1 MNEIVSPSAMIP
13 IVFPPNPTVGDT
25 FDAPNGI
32 TYTWDGVVWV
42 STGSGGGVPP
52 ITGLQ
57 YKGPWQ
63 VATNMPDITVAPQDG
78 ECWTAQTQNYLFA
91 EQAPAGIPG
100 LGGMTIW
107 NGWVVQYV
115 GTLSQFVAYNTM
127 TVTADDINQAAA
139 NYVLKAG
146 DTMEGILNWDSGVA
160 PGNAAITITDG
171 TIRLYGTGAVAV
183 MDQGEIRAPVFV
195 AVGDPAGY
203 VFGTTAQDGG
213 LYKKLASGITLR
225 QSSGD
230 QQPQIE
236 LNDGS
241 AAFDIIDARGG
252 DFPRIATNVALSWS
266 DTVNVEQT
274 SAIYQDSVGN
284 FVLRKQN
291 TGFAAATCFR
301 TRAGNPARLELLG
314 EPEQAQ
320 DAATKGYV
328 DTALGSIV
336 AFQGTWQVASNT
348 PDLDPVVAQPIGG
361 WYWLA
366 VTVDPS
372 VPETAPIGLPGIGGQ
387 DIGNGDMIVWSDAD
401 SAYHDISNSGSGIS
415 KPEADTYYV
424 QLAGST
430 MTGPLFLSGNP
441 TQDTQAANKRF
452 IDQWCFQN
460 KEIVTLDLNT
470 LFTQGMYMVA
480 GGTNVPVGVISQ
492 FCFVNVFVAQTY
504 IIQELYEVNNT
515 ATPTVISK
523 WVRYFG
529 TAIPNWTPWAQL
541 YPVAANGTFIGII
554 NASNGA
560 VTLIN
565 SSVTVL
571 PDASTVPVGS
581 HVVCIIAGQIPSG
594 PAIGVSMQIGDWLLS
609 NGTTWNS
616 ILSTNYIQKTGDTM
630 LGSLTLAA
638 DPIANLDAATK
649 QYVDNNITGAA
660 QYMGVIDA
668 SQAGGIVTTADG
680 SQILL
685 PPPST
690 GINRVYVI
698 CTVPGT
704 FTLPVGGGPMTLIV
718 GDQLYCNGTNWS
730 RIAIGGN
737 ASTASAIAVTPQV
750 FGTDNVQDTLEFIED
765 NSFVNRGA
773 FTGDLNTLV
782 TMGTY
787 VIPIQNG
794 INKPPSSVA
803 NDAWVVRVFVAETAI
818 TQEACEY
825 DPNIFM
831 VTKWQRTNQ
840 GATWQ
845 PWQQMQLNFVDPA
858 SLGGYRDQGLLTTGT
873 INNLT
878 VEGTYRI
885 NTVVTGTPPGI
896 PGAFNVAQLR
906 VFTAGGFV
914 YQELTENE
922 SANQANIISRWARMG
937 PNWGAWIQQPITAG
951 AFLPLTGGTLTG
963 PLRLNQTN
971 NPAISIES
979 GLASDFNMQSLSGG
993 TWTLHTDGANGPFRL
1008 RFTTGGA
1015 PQMGDYFAITSDLG
1029 TPLNPVSSLA
1039 TFTGRVASAPIPTD
1053 PTHLV
1058 NKAYVDN
1065 IVASATVLIGSI
1077 DAVTGDCQFIDG
1089 STGPVPAANRPGEYL
1104 ICINPGTIPSG
1115 PAQGVTLIKGDWL
1128 WDNGTLWFRLEV
1140 GSTGTATTADSVAL
1154 IPPVMGAS
1162 DLQSFAAAVNTQLLK
1177 INGTSTMTG
1186 PLLFNQGTPAPPS
1199 ATVRSSGTKASLY
1212 STGTFNGFDM
1222 GIESGNMWFN
1232 TQSATNGY
1240 KLYFNSVH
1248 KYTID
1253 QNYLTLPAAPAAAM
1267 HAANKQYVDA
1277 GDNVKLAL
1285 AGGTMTGGL
1294 SMSGT
1299 FIRMQGNSANIYV
1312 DMANNSN
1319 GTSTPVIQFRRL
1331 DGGRMAEFRAQQI
1344 GYNNNA
1350 EAQARLETMN
1360 GGWGWLNAWRT
1371 NVNSPPQVYFDG
1383 NISAGSVTNRCL
1395 ASDKANIQDPSIGEH
1410 NEAWDKLHVRKFKMK
1425 EPAFDWGRERWGFI
1439 AEELP
1444 EAVVAYAAPGSSD
1457 PAKMVK
1463 KVEGIDL
1470 AQALALTVAKVKEL
1484 EERIE
1489 ALQANL
1495 AAR

>member
-13 IVFPPNPTVGDT
+13 IVFPPNPAVGDT

-42 STGSGGGVPP
+42 STGAGGPPP

-63 VATNMPDITVAPQDG
+63 VATNMPDITAAPQDG

-107 NGWVVQYV
+107 NGWIVQYV
-115 GTLSQFVAYNTM
+115 GALSQFVAYNTM
-127 TVTADDINQAAA
+127 TVTADDVNAVAA

-266 DTVNVEQT
+266 DTVNSEQT
-274 SAIYQDSVGN
+274 SAIYQDSAGN

-291 TGFAAATCFR
+291 IGFAAATCFR

-336 AFQGTWQVASNT
+336 AFQGTWQVALND
-348 PDLDPVVAQPIGG
+348 PDLTPIPGTFPIGG

-372 VPETAPIGLPGIGGQ
+372 IPETAPAGLPGIGGQ

-480 GGTNVPVGVISQ
+480 GGTNVPAGVISQ

-541 YPVAANGTFIGII
+541 YPVAANGTFIGVI
-554 NASNGA
+554 NASTGA
-560 VTLIN
+560 VTLMG
-565 SSVTVL
+565 STATVL

-581 HVVCIIAGQIPSG
+581 HVVCIVAGQIPSG
-594 PAIGVSMQIGDWLLS
+594 PAIGTSMQIGDWLLS

-638 DPIANLDAATK
+638 DPIANLGAATK
-649 QYVDNNITGAA
+649 QYVDNLITGAA

-765 NSFVNRGA
+765 NAFVNKGA

-794 INKPPSSVA
+794 INKPPSSVT

-825 DPNIFM
+825 DPNVFM

-845 PWQQMQLNFVDPA
+845 SWQQMQLNFVDPA

-1065 IVASATVLIGSI
+1065 IVASATVLIGAI

-1140 GSTGTATTADSVAL
+1140 GSTGTATTADQVAV
-1154 IPPVMGAS
+1154 IPPAFGANTVQEC
-1162 DLQSFAAAVNTQLLK
+1162 LVNAEAQTVK
-1177 INGTSTMTG
+1177 RDGTSLMTG
-1186 PLLFNQGTPAPPS
+1186 PLIFTAGTSSPPS
-1199 ATVRSSGTKASLY
+1199 TTTGTRSVGTKAVLWPNPSGFEHTIGIDT
-1212 STGTFNGFDM
+1212 STTWINCGAAANMFKLAFAGNYRYTF
-1222 GIESGNMWFN
+1222 
-1232 TQSATNGY
+1232 
-1240 KLYFNSVH
+1240 
-1248 KYTID
+1248 D
-1253 QNYLTLPAAPAAAM
+1253 QNYLTLPANPTATM
-1267 HAANKQYVDA
+1267 HATTKQYVDGLVNA
-1277 GDNVKLAL
+1277 KLNL
-1285 AGGTMTGGL
+1285 AGGTMTGALTINVG
-1294 SMSGT
+1294 SSSFDTGAI
-1299 FIRMQGNSANIYV
+1299 FIRGSTNGN
-1312 DMANNSN
+1312 
-1319 GTSTPVIQFRRL
+1319 GQTPSLVYQ
-1331 DGGRMAEFRAQQI
+1331 DGGSGWIAYTSADRL
-1344 GYNNNA
+1344 GYNNRP
-1350 EAQARLETMN
+1350 EGRYRCRVSL
-1360 GGWGWLNAWRT
+1360 GGWGYQDLYYS
-1371 NVNSPPQVYFDG
+1371 NVSSPPQLYVTG
-1383 NISAGSVTNRCL
+1383 NMSAASVTNRCL
-1395 ASDKANIQDPSIGEH
+1395 VSDKKDIQDPQIGEH

-1463 KVEGIDL
+1463 KIEGIDL